1 MIWDHR
7 LARLAHLIGLLV
19 MAAALVWAALELRR
33 QYHEA
38 RTPPAS

>member
-1 MIWDHR
+1 MTWDHA
-7 LARLAHLIGLLV
+7 LARLAHLTGLLV

-38 RTPPAS
+38 RHAQAS